1 MPPKTHNLISLLG
14 KTNLELSEEDTDFL
28 QTMNVFQIEGRY
40 PDHLTQLNK
49 TISRERTEGIIAQV
63 KQLFVCLQEQFKPSP
78 KSHARKWANVLAAE
92 IGLQVFVVR
101 GHGNHSGVI
110 GAVFKFRDIHVPI
123 IFYSQL
129 YQCRP
134 QT

>member
-1 MPPKTHNLISLLG
+1 MSDKTKHIDYWENTAIDDLESMDVLFEGKKYVQALFFAHLSLEKILKAHWVLCNAENMPPKTHNLISLLG

-63 KQLFVCLQEQFKPSP
+63 KQLFVCLQEQL
-78 KSHARKWANVLAAE
+78 R
-92 IGLQVFVVR
+92 
-101 GHGNHSGVI
+101 
-110 GAVFKFRDIHVPI
+110 
-123 IFYSQL
+123 
-129 YQCRP
+129 
-134 QT
+134 